1 MGIYLWQSV
10 AMVLLFRWFCPE
22 WFGRLDRLALTGI
35 AAGFLA
41 LQLLWVQ
48 LFYKKGQL
56 WWFERLYRRLSV
68 ALENKMALAETQR
81 RS

>member
-1 MGIYLWQSV
+1 
-10 AMVLLFRWFCPE
+10 MVLLFRWFCPE